1 MQLFLFDSAAAIA
14 TAATTATLVFLVGT
28 TTTTTKVVNAFD
40 YSPNVAGA
48 TQNLVDVAT
57 EIDGLRTIFINDVT
71 KVYIEGVE
79 WSPNTSKDKNDNG
92 NSTGTGTTSM
102 MQWKTSVNGV
112 VQDSGSVDLS
122 NVNRELPTSFAAGQI
137 LVDQSTYY
145 VYQQPLRLSVHAV
158 DVCSFLP
165 VFFLCDKMIVVNFFF
180 LFVCHRTNINSN
192 SNSIDG

>member
-1 MQLFLFDSAAAIA
+1 MQLFLFDRAAAIA
-14 TAATTATLVFLVGT
+14 TAATTATLVFLVG
-28 TTTTTKVVNAFD
+28 TTTTKVVNAFD

-79 WSPNTSKDKNDNG
+79 WSPNTSKDKND

-145 VYQQPLRLSVHAV
+145 VYQQPLRLSVHAGGV
-158 DVCSFLP
+158 SSFATI
-165 VFFLCDKMIVVNFFF
+165 IVVNFFF
-180 LFVCHRTNINSN
+180 LFVCHTPSFLPSPSPFLFLRFAQNKHQQ
-192 SNSIDG
+192 